1 MAAESIFLKDN
12 LIWILTVFLW
22 LLHFS
27 SCLTSLWLKFIF
39 FFYKWFQWRIFGSL
53 YKKLCEG
60 LIWSPNIISSGIQL
74 SLGKDTAMAG
84 VDGDKY
90 RSYLSEEEL
99 KNTQW
104 NAGPPNYDVVNKLF
118 EEGRTKVCQD
128 LRYPNSLLVLIFVLK
143 FCTHG
148 WQVWQAGSLEEKVQ
162 NLVKTWE
169 MELVHK
175 ANPDDYKTLDAKK
188 FVLVINGM
196 HVMPPAEF
204 CIQTWFFKCDWVGCS
219 WRIAGKKS
227 FTLEEIAKVGG
238 SYNVFLQSSLPP
250 ALRIYNPDEETY
262 ESSQTEFKNIFS
274 RGFALEILQVYSG
287 PPVIAYKFRH
297 WGYMEA
303 PFHGHPPTG
312 ELIEFFGMAVFEVF
326 DDMHANVFD
335 VCCNS

>member
-1 MAAESIFLKDN
+1 
-12 LIWILTVFLW
+12 
-22 LLHFS
+22 
-27 SCLTSLWLKFIF
+27 
-39 FFYKWFQWRIFGSL
+39 
-53 YKKLCEG
+53 
-60 LIWSPNIISSGIQL
+60 
-74 SLGKDTAMAG
+74 MAG

-118 EEGRTKVCQD
+118 EEGRTKV
-128 LRYPNSLLVLIFVLK
+128 
-143 FCTHG
+143 
-148 WQVWQAGSLEEKVQ
+148 WQAGSLEEKVQ

-188 FVLVINGM
+188 FVLVIN
-196 HVMPPAEF
+196 
-204 CIQTWFFKCDWVGCS
+204 
-219 WRIAGKKS
+219 GKKS

-312 ELIEFFGMAVFEVF
+312 ELIEFFGMAVFELDEDSRVVKVEF
-326 DDMHANVFD
+326 FYDRGELLSSLMKGDESTSKAPSGCPFMA
-335 VCCNS
+335 